1 LVNQKYISVRFDE
14 LRFKERNRELAIL
27 LEMSNFLGTSMD
39 LDTLLTGALDKVTE
53 YFEVEAGRIYLMDET
68 ARCLSLAAHKGLES
82 RGLEVVHLNEGF
94 SGKAARTKSFI
105 AQHVSELEDKKRA
118 ALLAGKG
125 LKIIICVPLI
135 ALDKVIG
142 VMNLATSRMVRIDEN
157 KIDLLTTLGNQIA
170 VAAVNARLYE
180 DLEEKIKALENKK
193 ETIKFFAYSMSH
205 DLKSP
210 AVGIYGLVKRL
221 VEKEGYLLNNRGK
234 EYCNR
239 ILKTA
244 QQMVALVENLNAY
257 IAAKEAPLNRER
269 INVKEITRE
278 IVDEFRLELR
288 KRRIKWSE
296 PEKLPNLVGDR
307 LALLR
312 VFRNLLDNA
321 LNYGGQDLQKITIGY
336 HEDPQFHIISFSDD
350 GVGVTADDA
359 DKVFN
364 AFHRD
369 RSARGI
375 SGSGLGLT
383 IVKEIIERHQG
394 RVWLEKGT
402 RRGATFCMTISKAL
416 ESNEHS

>member
-1 LVNQKYISVRFDE
+1 
-14 LRFKERNRELAIL
+14 
-27 LEMSNFLGTSMD
+27 
-39 LDTLLTGALDKVTE
+39 
-53 YFEVEAGRIYLMDET
+53 
-68 ARCLSLAAHKGLES
+68 
-82 RGLEVVHLNEGF
+82 
-94 SGKAARTKSFI
+94 
-105 AQHVSELEDKKRA
+105 
-118 ALLAGKG
+118 
-125 LKIIICVPLI
+125 
-135 ALDKVIG
+135 
-142 VMNLATSRMVRIDEN
+142 
-157 KIDLLTTLGNQIA
+157 
-170 VAAVNARLYE
+170 
-180 DLEEKIKALENKK
+180 
-193 ETIKFFAYSMSH
+193 MSH